1 MSLTVI
7 IQITI
12 KKKKHIEN
20 VFSSKHTVEK
30 KKKQVQD
37 WEQIFAKHISDK
49 RFVSRIYKKN
59 SENSL
64 GKQMTQGKKNTQNIE
79 QDNH

>member
-12 KKKKHIEN
+12 KKKKKHIEH

-49 RFVSRIYKKN
+49 QFVSRIYKKN

-64 GKQMTQGKKNTQNIE
+64 GKQMTQGKKKRTKY
-79 QDNH
+79 